1 MEYLNG
7 GDLMFHIQKSGRFDQ
22 ERARFYGAEIVSGL
36 QFMHERGIVYRW
48 EVDAIMACMRMR
60 EESFRF
66 SLTELLNVFWSEHA
80 VFLFQKLWC
89 ETTYCVS

>member
-36 QFMHERGIVYRW
+36 QFMHKRGIVYR
-48 EVDAIMACMRMR
+48 
-60 EESFRF
+60 
-66 SLTELLNVFWSEHA
+66 
-80 VFLFQKLWC
+80 
-89 ETTYCVS
+89 